1 MHCLKMH
8 GVASPKKQT
17 MSMHAFILLQTKLLY
32 VLLICEPLSVLSNK
46 KVVQM
51 LMFAPQKNIWKNNY
65 I

>member
-1 MHCLKMH
+1 
-8 GVASPKKQT
+8 
-17 MSMHAFILLQTKLLY
+17 MSMHAFVLLQTKLLY